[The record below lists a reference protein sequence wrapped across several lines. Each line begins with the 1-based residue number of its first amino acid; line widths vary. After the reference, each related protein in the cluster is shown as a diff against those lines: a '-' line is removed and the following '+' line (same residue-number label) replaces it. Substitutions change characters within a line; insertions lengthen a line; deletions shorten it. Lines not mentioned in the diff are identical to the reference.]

1 MTTDRSLKV
10 FLVVGEESGDQLG
23 ARLMAALRRQDET
36 IAFAGVGGDRMAG
49 EGFASLFPLHDIA
62 VMGIGPVLRRL
73 PTILRRIRETVA
85 AVVAARPDV
94 LVIIDSPDF
103 THRVARQVRA
113 RLPDLPVVD
122 YVSPSVWAWR
132 PGRARR
138 MAAYVDRLLALL
150 PFEPAVHARL
160 GGPATSYVGHPL
172 IDRPEVLRPAPGER
186 LAIEATDEPTLLVLP
201 GSRSGELD
209 RMLKLYGE
217 VVGHLAASGRRF
229 RLRLPAVERL
239 RERIS
244 AETADWAVRPE
255 IVVGEAAKFA
265 AFRQAHAAL
274 ATSGT
279 VTLELALAGVPMVVA
294 YARDPLFKLVTEI
307 VRRLPGQVL
316 ITSFV
321 LPNIILGHNA
331 IPEYLDPDLAPAMLA
346 TRVGS
351 LLEPGTPRAAQ
362 VAELERLWSVMA
374 LPDGRPAADSA
385 ADIVLRLA
393 REGRPATR

>member
-1 MTTDRSLKV
+1 MTTDRPLKV

-36 IAFAGVGGDRMAG
+36 IAFGGVGGDRMAG

-150 PFEPAVHARL
+150 PFEPAIHARL

-186 LAIEATDEPTLLVLP
+186 LAI
-201 GSRSGELD
+201 
-209 RMLKLYGE
+209 
-217 VVGHLAASGRRF
+217 
-229 RLRLPAVERL
+229 
-239 RERIS
+239 
-244 AETADWAVRPE
+244 
-255 IVVGEAAKFA
+255 
-265 AFRQAHAAL
+265 
-274 ATSGT
+274 
-279 VTLELALAGVPMVVA
+279 
-294 YARDPLFKLVTEI
+294 
-307 VRRLPGQVL
+307 
-316 ITSFV
+316 
-321 LPNIILGHNA
+321 
-331 IPEYLDPDLAPAMLA
+331 
-346 TRVGS
+346 
-351 LLEPGTPRAAQ
+351 
-362 VAELERLWSVMA
+362 
-374 LPDGRPAADSA
+374 
-385 ADIVLRLA
+385 
-393 REGRPATR
+393 